1 MNTFEPMEFKN
12 YQRNTGVEQVKLIN
26 IKPGKSNMHVKVV
39 RDALYKMYPHA
50 NGQGLYEY
58 DAYMQ
63 KAVKKFQQ
71 EIGVAITGILTEDE
85 LKILA
90 DKSKTFRVV

>member
-26 IKPGKSNMHVKVV
+26 IKPGKENHHVRVV
-39 RDALYKMYPHA
+39 RDVLYDMYPHA
-50 NGQGLYEY
+50 NGRNLSDY
-58 DAYMQ
+58 DAYMM

-71 EIGVAITGILTEDE
+71 EMGTPITGVITEDE
-85 LKILA
+85 LKMLA
-90 DKSKTFRVV
+90 DKSGKFRVV